1 MAETIINRSPAIT
14 TREIEIQPQ
23 NATPVGTPA
32 GAIGSSLLG
41 PAFVPVTVGTFNQ
54 FTTLFGNNV
63 DGERQGVVAAREFLR
78 NGTAFTFLRVLGA
91 GIGGPISA
99 VNVDSVPIYY
109 YDRAGFVAGN
119 ENLNGPS
126 GADISD
132 ATGTNVWFIGHA
144 VQDIDHSDLYI
155 ENILKSGGTYSSGTT
170 RLPNSANDTDLGTA
184 ILLRSVVFTSGSAQ
198 LFLYSGTTPT
208 SSSYNSDWDCTFG
221 TIGGTSGN
229 PASDSQSTQRQQ
241 FVLSVGTTS
250 DPDAYFGPLTCSMDP
265 NRGDYLANV
274 LNTDPSSFSTKGH
287 LFYSVFDCD
296 PSLVTMSGSTGT
308 SITLPNSAS
317 GSFIAFSATD
327 ESLAARQNNYAS
339 RFRAPISPTVIS
351 QPIGNTEYD
360 LFGVESLHDGYAPA
374 LAFKITVT
382 NISKPSVLNSQPYG
396 TFDIIV
402 RQYNDTDNTPIILE
416 QFTNCTLDPNSE
428 SFVGRKVGTR
438 KTFYDFNQSIEEDRK
453 LVEDGDF
460 PNNSNYI
467 RLVLNRELVDG
478 RIPKA
483 ALPFG
488 FHGPSVLS
496 PVSLS
501 TSTTRVTIPPV
512 PFRQTISQ
520 GVHSADKS
528 RRRNLSL
535 NWGVQFTQQNV
546 PASGRGQDDP
556 NGSDRLSQGIMGFL
570 KMYSVPESN
579 FMVTGTFNE
588 NWESTGFNADT
599 YLNNKFSLNNV
610 ALMKGLN
617 VGFTVSDLN
626 TVTLN
631 DAKYFR
637 YFRGGVPSV
646 TQSLG
651 DLAALNTPSEI
662 ATYNRISAVSS
673 FNFFVQN
680 GFDGTNYQNRES
692 RLLSNLS
699 VRNAENNVTLPGGLD
714 DNTVNAYLH
723 GLNIMSDPGLVSI
736 NLFSIPGIKQSII
749 TDRAIQ
755 AIENNFDAL
764 YIMDIDDRLEANP
777 NQISSVGDV
786 VATFE
791 ARSLDSSFAAAY
803 YPDLRLT
810 DEAFGRAITVAPSA
824 PVLGALAFNDR
835 VSSPFE
841 APAGFNRGVLPT
853 ISSTTQRLNKRDR
866 DDLYDV
872 NINPIYQPPSGE
884 FVILGQ
890 KTLEAN
896 IDSSLNRINVRRL
909 LIELRRQVRQAS
921 QRILFEQ
928 ATTAQ
933 LERLENLVTP
943 ILDRVQA
950 RGGIV
955 QYRVEINDQT
965 TTQTDLNNL
974 TVKGRITIQPTKVIE
989 FINLDFVIDQAGV
1002 TFNT

>member
-14 TREIEIQPQ
+14 TREIEIQPA
-23 NATPVGTPA
+23 NAAPVGTPA
-32 GAIGSSLLG
+32 GVVGTSLLG
-41 PAFVPVTVGTFNQ
+41 PAFVPVTVGNFTQ
-54 FTTLFGNNV
+54 FRTLFGDNT

-91 GIGGPISA
+91 GIGGPIS
-99 VNVDSVPIYY
+99 SVTVGGESIYY

-119 ENLNGPS
+119 PNLNGPS
-126 GADISD
+126 GADIST

-144 VQDIDHSDLYI
+144 AQDIDHSDLYI
-155 ENILKSGGTYSSGTT
+155 ENILKSGGEFSSGTT
-170 RLPNSANDTDLGTA
+170 VLPNAANDPDRA
-184 ILLRSVVFTSGSAQ
+184 SAVVLRSVVFTSGSAKV
-198 LFLYSGTTPT
+198 FLYSGTNAT
-208 SSSYNSDWDCTFG
+208 SASYNSDWNCSFG
-221 TIGGTSGN
+221 TIGGTNGN
-229 PASDSQSTQRQQ
+229 PASDSQNTQRQQ
-241 FVLSVGTTS
+241 FVMSVGTTS
-250 DPDAYFGPLTCSMDP
+250 DPDLYFGPLTCSMDP
-265 NRGDYLANV
+265 NRGDYIANV
-274 LNTDPSSFSTKGH
+274 LNTDPSSFTTKGH

-296 PSLVTMSGSTGT
+296 PSLITMSGSNGT
-308 SITLPNSAS
+308 SITLPTSAS

-327 ESLAARQNNYAS
+327 TAIAARQNDYAS
-339 RFRAPISPTVIS
+339 RFRAPIASTVIS

-360 LFGVESLHDGYAPA
+360 LFTVESLHDGYAPA
-374 LAFKITVT
+374 QAFKITIT

-396 TFDIIV
+396 TFDLIV
-402 RQYNDTDNTPIILE
+402 RQYNDTDNNMIILE

-428 SFVGRKVGTR
+428 SFIGRKIGTR
-438 KTFYDFNQSIEEDRK
+438 KTYYDFNQAIEEDRK

-467 RLVLNRELVDG
+467 RLILNRELAEG
-478 RIPKA
+478 RVPKA
-483 ALPFG
+483 SLPFG
-488 FHGPSVLS
+488 FHGPSVLV
-496 PVSLS
+496 PPSLS
-501 TSTTRVTIPPV
+501 TSVTRVTIPPI

-520 GVHSADKS
+520 GVHSTDKS

-535 NWGVQFTQQNV
+535 NWGTQFTQQNV
-546 PASGRGQDDP
+546 PSSGRGQDDP
-556 NGSDRLSQGIMGFL
+556 NGSDRQSQGIMGFL
-570 KMYSVPESN
+570 KMYSVPEVN
-579 FMVTGTFNE
+579 FMVTGSFND
-588 NWESTGFNADT
+588 NWEAAGFNADT

-610 ALMKGLN
+610 ALMKGLDT
-617 VGFTVSDLN
+617 GYTVSDLN
-626 TVTLN
+626 TVTIN

-651 DLAALNTPSEI
+651 DLAALNTPTEI
-662 ATYNRISAVSS
+662 ATYNRINAVAS
-673 FNFFVQN
+673 FNFFVQC
-680 GFDGTNYQNRES
+680 GFDGTNYQNRDS
-692 RLLSNLS
+692 RLLSNLA

-723 GLNIMSDPGLVSI
+723 GLNIMSDPSLVSI
-736 NLFSIPGIKQSII
+736 NLFAIPGIKQAII

-755 AIENNFDAL
+755 AIEDNFDSL
-764 YIMDIDDRLEANP
+764 YIMDIDDRLEANA
-777 NQISSVGDV
+777 NDISSVGDV

-803 YPDLRLT
+803 YPDLRLV
-810 DEAFGRAITVAPSA
+810 DETFGRTITVAPSA
-824 PVLGALAFNDR
+824 PVLGAMAFNDR

-853 ISSTTQRLNKRDR
+853 VTSTTQRLTKRDR
-866 DDLYDV
+866 DDLYEV
-872 NINPIYQPPSGE
+872 NINPIYQPPGSE
-884 FVILGQ
+884 FVIFGQ

-928 ATTAQ
+928 ATVSQ
-933 LERLENLVTP
+933 LERLTALVTP

-955 QYRVEINDQT
+955 QYRVEINEQT

-974 TVKGRITIQPTKVIE
+974 TVKGRITIQPTKTIE